1 MIVSAI
7 MCGVVVALVVWT
19 SITDVRTRDVP
30 GLATLSG
37 LLFGSFFRIILAV
50 QLVSWMPIIYG
61 LLGIVVLGGTG
72 YILYHYRLWGGGD
85 FKLML
90 ALGALLGL
98 NDPFFP
104 LTFCIVGVCYLFQ
117 ILLLKLIMKRRGII
131 ISEMPFVPPIAITAL
146 LFLWYKGI
154 IY

>member
-1 MIVSAI
+1 MIVPAL

-19 SITDVRTRDVP
+19 SITDIRTRDVP
-30 GLATLSG
+30 GLATRSA
-37 LLFGSFFRIILAV
+37 LFFAIILRIILAL
-50 QLVSWMPIIYG
+50 QQASWMPLIYG
-61 LLGIVVLGGTG
+61 LLGVVVLGGTG
-72 YILYHYRLWGGGD
+72 YILYHYSLWGGGD

-90 ALGALLGL
+90 SLGALLGL

-104 LTFCIVGVCYLFQ
+104 LVFCIVGVCYLFQ
-117 ILLLKLIMKRRGII
+117 ILLLKLVMKRRGII
-131 ISEMPFVPPIAITAL
+131 ITEMPFVPPIAMTAL